1 MYSYDHLV
9 KQCELSDTHRK
20 IFFDFISGLL
30 ELTGEL
36 DDYHEKTVE
45 KKDLK
50 KLSYIVSELSD
61 NIKGEVWRELER
73 QNLDVIYEKE
83 YLGIDRDAQ
92 TGEII
97 S

>member
-1 MYSYDHLV
+1 MYSYDHLI
-9 KQCELSDTHRK
+9 KQCELEKTHRK
-20 IFFDFISGLL
+20 IFFDFISDFL
-30 ELTGEL
+30 ELTGQL

-83 YLGIDRDAQ
+83 YLGIDRDAH
-92 TGEII
+92 TGAII